1 MLDLNFEYGTIIFG
15 SISKVI
21 SACWLSNTVM
31 YIHGKFKVYFR

>member
-1 MLDLNFEYGTIIFG
+1 MLNLSSEYGTIIFG
-15 SISKVI
+15 SISF